1 MMTPDRPELNALA
14 AAFAEVPKPE
24 PLVGRAGSYD
34 YAESDA
40 FDAIED
46 WDSITPEILFAA
58 HEGLIIMGPATAH
71 FVLPHLIRVICLH
84 RRRNEAADNFLS
96 DVQGWLTGTSRWDLV
111 PRLNRAQRTALLD
124 ILSAMDREFYHP
136 SGSNLAGVV
145 AEVFVAI
152 PPRQDLM

>member
-1 MMTPDRPELNALA
+1 MVPDRPELAALA
-14 AAFAEVPKPE
+14 AAFAQVPKPV

-34 YAESDA
+34 HEESDA

-46 WDSITPEILFAA
+46 WAGVTPEILFAA
-58 HEGLIIMGPATAH
+58 YEGLIIMGPATAH

-96 DVQGWLTGTSRWDLV
+96 HLDSWLTGPNRWDLV
-111 PRLNRAQRTALLD
+111 PRLTPAQRSTLLD

-136 SGSNLAGVV
+136 SGSTFARDV
-145 AEVFVAI
+145 AEVFAAI
-152 PPRQDLM
+152 PHR